1 MSFSVK
7 KTGLLARLNPVSEPS
22 PAVSSAD
29 SILFDIDSKLDM
41 ISNPSGKSSSSK
53 RSGKSSFAEPDRKGG
68 FSMKSTDNS
77 VEDYM

>member
-41 ISNPSGKSSSSK
+41 ISNPSGKPSK
-53 RSGKSSFAEPDRKGG
+53 RSKTSYAEPDRKGG